1 MRRLHLLVSLVGAAI
16 VLFHMLTQR
25 RAPIAVAPSD
35 GSATSRK
42 TSAPNAIDPK
52 CAELERRFKDAVGAA
67 RREHAER
74 KWANKRPDCPR
85 ERRSWRQQ
93 GLSFQVVGTPCQ
105 PWWRQDAIAIVAALA
120 SKDDVAVEWGSGSSS
135 FWLAERVGRLHAV
148 EHNEAWGEHMRRDL
162 NRLFGNA
169 RVHVADTKEERR
181 QTCSRDGCEKAEWD
195 ALDEL
200 RRAAYANVTLSRGD
214 GSVDTVA
221 DLVVDDG
228 RMRFEVMKRAL
239 RLLKPEGGVLVLD
252 NSNRYTR
259 DFRPDFNLPDL
270 VPRHWLRYTSP
281 KTWPD
286 DGSLS
291 PEDRRTANLWIQ
303 RDFVVTTVWMS
314 RPAHCAPREA
324 LTLLPGAAGAAHAA
338 ALPIHAAV
346 SDRPLFPRAALDG
359 RRARGGPRRSPPR
372 NPRVFKAVRA
382 AGGTL

>member
-1 MRRLHLLVSLVGAAI
+1 MRRLHLLVCLVGAAI

-35 GSATSRK
+35 GSATSPK
-42 TSAPNAIDPK
+42 AIDPK
-52 CAELERRFKDAVGAA
+52 CAELERRFDDAVGAA

-74 KWANKRPDCPR
+74 TWANKRPDCPR

-105 PWWRQDAIAIVAALA
+105 PWWRQDAIAIVDALA
-120 SKDDVAVEWGSGSSS
+120 SKTDVAVEWGSGSSS

-148 EHNEAWGEHMRRDL
+148 ENDKKWAERMRRDL

-181 QTCSRDGCEKAEWD
+181 QTCSRDGCAKAEWD

-324 LTLLPGAAGAAHAA
+324 LTLLPGAAGAADAA

-346 SDRPLFPRAALDG
+346 SDRALFPHAALDG

-372 NPRVFKAVRA
+372 TPRVFKAVRA